1 MGMAER
7 RKRRNTNLVEQIA
20 IRLCQRERERERESS
35 MGYDRVCDFVC
46 VYIGLGSWELGYR
59 YVYESLVFVFLID
72 CEKNEKYR

>member
-20 IRLCQRERERERESS
+20 IRPCHTERERERVST

-46 VYIGLGSWELGYR
+46 IGLGSWELGY
-59 YVYESLVFVFLID
+59 SLID
-72 CEKNEKYR
+72 VFMKVW

>member
-20 IRLCQRERERERESS
+20 IRLCQRERERERE
-35 MGYDRVCDFVC
+35 RVVWDMIESVTLC

>member
-46 VYIGLGSWELGYR
+46 VYRTWELGTW
-59 YVYESLVFVFLID
+59 L
-72 CEKNEKYR
+72 